1 MMSSASTIM
10 TQKSAKIIEEIQ
22 ILESKRANGKN
33 ENVESRIEEL
43 QNELLSF
50 MT

>member
-1 MMSSASTIM
+1 MMSSQSTIM
-10 TQKSAKIIEEIQ
+10 TQKSAKIIEELQ
-22 ILESKRANGKN
+22 NLENKRKNGKN